1 MRLSELYAQVLNA
14 GAPAMAFTAL
24 LAEPDQT
31 PGDDVDV
38 LLSEIGW
45 VEVDHDAGEI
55 RLYPKSAVTEETAD
69 QNLFSV
75 ERLLEQL
82 PFDVGEEISGAGDLR
97 IVVGLPLLRD
107 GFGLLRKALTDV
119 RGMHVGRES
128 EELWLLVRPKDE
140 YPSDQLPA

>member
-14 GAPAMAFTAL
+14 GAAAMAFPAL

-45 VEVDHDAGEI
+45 VEVDDDAGEI
-55 RLYPKSAVTEETAD
+55 RLYPKSAVTEETPD

-82 PFDVGEEISGAGDLR
+82 PFDIGEEISGPGDLR
-97 IVVGLPLLRD
+97 IVVELPLLRD

-119 RGMHVGRES
+119 CGVHVGPES

-140 YPSDQLPA
+140 YPNDQLPA

>member
-119 RGMHVGRES
+119 CGMHVGRES